1 IGEDLELP
9 EVGHD
14 LIRSLSC
21 AGTAGHS
28 SSPGLTGFPGSFVW
42 SPLPLWHNAYSMDEP
57 HPPRRTSC
65 MRALSTAYVF
75 GSTPGHPWPPG
86 PIPSLARQAARSGQE
101 IRDVDRP
108 PPRAV
113 GLATRHLAGVGGRP
127 EPCRGDRQVTGFHR
141 WALAVCREGH
151 VGREQVRECLS
162 NRGVA
167 NCWPVPIECQDGI
180 GLVKL
185 HDAVEVLRVSALGQ
199 EPLQTRRGGGPGGRG
214 TTRATVR

>member
-1 IGEDLELP
+1 IGGASLFDHPDMHELLHLGRDHLVRFVDEGGNLRDGELLVLKNAKDHDLEWIGEDLELP

-42 SPLPLWHNAYSMDEP
+42 SPLPLWHNACSMDEP

-127 EPCRGDRQVTGFHR
+127 EPCRGDRQVTGF
-141 WALAVCREGH
+141 
-151 VGREQVRECLS
+151 
-162 NRGVA
+162 
-167 NCWPVPIECQDGI
+167 
-180 GLVKL
+180 
-185 HDAVEVLRVSALGQ
+185 
-199 EPLQTRRGGGPGGRG
+199 
-214 TTRATVR
+214 